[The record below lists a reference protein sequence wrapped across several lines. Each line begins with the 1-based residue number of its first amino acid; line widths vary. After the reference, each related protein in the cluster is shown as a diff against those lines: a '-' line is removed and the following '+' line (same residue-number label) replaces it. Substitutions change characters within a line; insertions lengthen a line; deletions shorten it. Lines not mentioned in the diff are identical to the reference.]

1 MYQKQ
6 GAYASKTGI
15 RFLKQEPRLKTRTM
29 FQNRN
34 HVSENRNHILKQG
47 SGFRKQELYFENKNL
62 VSETGTMFRK

>member
-6 GAYASKTGI
+6 GAYASETGI